1 VDDHGQDLK
10 AMARRRLQF
19 GHGSYAVLR
28 HDYALLKDRLPA
40 RNQLKCDAWLA
51 LRRRCRGG

>member
-1 VDDHGQDLK
+1 
-10 AMARRRLQF
+10 MARRRLQF